1 MTDYKDVMTRT
12 PLILIPGLGSDYGL
26 WEAQIRDLADIADI
40 QVGDTLQDDSLPAI
54 ARRILDAAPDRFAL
68 AGLSMGGYLSQ
79 EIMRQAPERV
89 TRLALLDTSA
99 RPDTPEQTAGRRAAV
114 EATKQY
120 DYTMLARMSLP
131 GLIAAEAPDHVRD
144 AVVAM
149 SVRVGPEV
157 YTRQQEAT
165 AVRPD
170 SRPLLP
176 TITVPTLIVVGALDT
191 LTPPHLAEEMRDLIP
206 GARLEVIPGAG
217 HLPPIEKP
225 DDVTAVLRKWLTV

>member
-1 MTDYKDVMTRT
+1 MTRA
-12 PLILIPGLGSDYGL
+12 PLILIPGLGSDHGL
-26 WEAQIRDLADIADI
+26 WEAQLRDLADIAVM

-89 TRLALLDTSA
+89 TKLALLDTSA

-120 DYTMLARMSLP
+120 DYTMLARLSLP
-131 GLIAAEAPDHVRD
+131 GLIAAEAPESVRD

-176 TITVPTLIVVGALDT
+176 TITVPTLIVVGVLDT

-206 GARLEVIPGAG
+206 GARLEVIAGAG

-225 DDVTAVLRKWLTV
+225 DAVTAVLRAWLTA

>member
-1 MTDYKDVMTRT
+1 MTRT

-26 WEAQIRDLADIADI
+26 WETQVRDLADIADI
-40 QVGDTLQDDSLPAI
+40 AVGDTLQDDTLPAI
-54 ARRILDAAPDRFAL
+54 AKRILDAAPDRFAL
-68 AGLSMGGYLSQ
+68 AGLSMGGYLSL
-79 EIMRQAPERV
+79 EIMRQAPGRV
-89 TRLALLDTSA
+89 IRLALLDTSA

-120 DYTMLARMSLP
+120 DYTLLARMSLP
-131 GLIAAEAPDHVRD
+131 GLIAAEAPEPVRD

-157 YTRQQEAT
+157 YVRQQEAT

-176 TITVPTLIVVGALDT
+176 TITVPTLIVVGEQDT

-217 HLPPIEKP
+217 HLPPLEKP
-225 DDVTAVLRKWLTV
+225 VAVTAVLREWLTD

>member
-1 MTDYKDVMTRT
+1 MTRT

-26 WEAQIRDLADIADI
+26 WEAQLRDLADIADM
-40 QVGDTLQDDSLPAI
+40 QVGDTVQDDSFPAI
-54 ARRILDAAPDRFAL
+54 ARHILDAAPERFAL
-68 AGLSMGGYLSQ
+68 AGLSMGGYLSL

-89 TRLALLDTSA
+89 SRLALLDTSA

-131 GLIAAEAPDHVRD
+131 GLIAADAPEPVRD

-149 SVRVGPEV
+149 SVRVGPDV
-157 YTRQQEAT
+157 YARQQEAA

-176 TITVPTLIVVGALDT
+176 GFTVPTLIVVGAVDT
-191 LTPPHLAEEMRDLIP
+191 LTPPALAEEMRDLIP
-206 GARLEVIPGAG
+206 GARLEVIAGAG

-225 DDVTAVLRKWLTV
+225 DAVTAVLRAWLTS